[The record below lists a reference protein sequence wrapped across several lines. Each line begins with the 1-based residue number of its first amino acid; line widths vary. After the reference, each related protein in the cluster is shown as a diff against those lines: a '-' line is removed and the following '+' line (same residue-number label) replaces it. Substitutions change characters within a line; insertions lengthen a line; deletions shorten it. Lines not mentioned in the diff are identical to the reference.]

1 MSAQEVQGW
10 DMMDAGERSLKKKS
24 LPLFGNPTAKFD
36 EAAEYFGKAANY
48 FKMAKKY
55 DEAGKAF
62 IKVAMCHLK
71 LDSKHE
77 AATSYTSAAGCL
89 KKGNTLEAVECL
101 RKAVELFT
109 GEGRFAV
116 AAKNQKEIAEI
127 YEAELDYERAIEAYQ
142 LAADFYEGEN
152 STSQGNTCLLK
163 VAQFSAQLENFTKA
177 IELYEQVARSSLDN
191 NLLKWGAKEHLQR
204 AVLCHLAN
212 EDLVGAQK
220 GIENYKSWDASF
232 PGSRECKFV
241 EELIAAV
248 EKYDVDAFTQAVVE
262 YDSVSKLDNWKTK
275 ILLKIKQH
283 LQSNTGGGG
292 NGEAASDEEK
302 LA

>member
-1 MSAQEVQGW
+1 MSAQEVQAW
-10 DMMDAGERSLKKKS
+10 DAMDSGERCLKKKS
-24 LPLFGNPTAKFD
+24 MPLFGNPSAKFE

-62 IKVAMCHLK
+62 MKVAECQLK

-77 AATSYTSAAGCL
+77 AATSYTSAATCL
-89 KKGNTLEAVECL
+89 KKNNNADAVECL
-101 RKAVELFT
+101 KKAVELYT
-109 GEGRFAV
+109 GEGRFSV

-127 YEAELDYERAIEAYQ
+127 YESELDFEKAIESYQ
-142 LAADFYEGEN
+142 LAADYFEGEN

-204 AVLCHLAN
+204 AAFCHLAN

-220 GIENYKSWDASF
+220 AIENYKSWDVSF
-232 PGSRECKFV
+232 PSSRECKFV
-241 EELIAAV
+241 EEIIAAV
-248 EKYDVDAFTQAVVE
+248 EKYDVDAFTQAVVD
-262 YDSVSKLDNWKTK
+262 YDSISKLDNWKTK
-275 ILLKIKQH
+275 ILLKVKQGI
-283 LQSNTGGGG
+283 QGNSGGGAEDEG
-292 NGEAASDEEK
+292 NGGG
-302 LA
+302 LM